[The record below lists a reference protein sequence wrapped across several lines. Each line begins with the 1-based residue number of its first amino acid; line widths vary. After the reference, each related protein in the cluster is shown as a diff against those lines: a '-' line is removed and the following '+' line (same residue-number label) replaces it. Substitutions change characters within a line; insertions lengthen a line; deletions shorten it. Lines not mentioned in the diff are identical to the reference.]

1 MRFFTQSIRITPNK
15 IYGAAPMF
23 TGVSEVDLEG
33 KRIKIA
39 MQSKNR
45 LYGSKEYDESMP
57 VFTHKFDG
65 ISPLMIDFKW
75 EINPE
80 TNKITESDQQKRES
94 AVLNFLKQH
103 ENTISSRDMRS
114 DGQPVRKPKNSN
126 LKLPIF
132 IMEIL
137 EDTLT
142 EKIELWD
149 KELKVKGII
158 ANMTEEER
166 AELCYLYGLNPKN
179 MIDMQSKIS
188 LAGQGGVIFNPE
200 NMDKFLEMMGDKE
213 SSVKEVF
220 DKVLF
225 NKAKIDGVIVYSDG
239 SFRTSE
245 GTIIGMREDDVL
257 MALKDDASLRN
268 MLSKR
273 LNQNAINFLQKV
285 KDSAGNADLKYQS
298 VLDMPFEEKKQW
310 AKDNKVPHA
319 GITNDEEKLNRNIE
333 SFLRG
338 KAMMGN

>member
-23 TGVSEVDLEG
+23 TGVSEVELEG
-33 KRIKIA
+33 KRVKIA
-39 MQSKNR
+39 MQSRNR
-45 LYGSKEYDESMP
+45 LYGSKEYDGKMP
-57 VFTHKFDG
+57 VFKHQFDG

-75 EINPE
+75 EIDPT
-80 TNKITESDQQKRES
+80 TNKVVESDEQKRQS
-94 AVLNFLKQH
+94 QVLNFLRQH
-103 ENTISSRDMRS
+103 ENVISSRDMRS

-132 IMEIL
+132 IMEVL

-142 EKIELWD
+142 EKIEFWD

-166 AELCYLYGLNPKN
+166 VELCYLYGLNPKN
-179 MIDMQSKIS
+179 MIDMQSKIV

-200 NMDKFLEMMGDKE
+200 NMDNFLAMMEDKE
-213 SSVKEVF
+213 SAVKEVF

-225 NKAKIDGVIVYSDG
+225 NKAKIEGVITYSDG

-245 GTIIGMREDDVL
+245 GTVIGMREDDVL
-257 MALKDDASLRN
+257 MALRDDSSLRN

-273 LNQNAINFLQKV
+273 LNQNAVKFLQGV
-285 KDSAGNADLKYQS
+285 KESAGSLELSYQS
-298 VLDMPFEEKKQW
+298 VVDMPFEQKKQW

-319 GITNDEEKLNRNIE
+319 AITNDEEKLNKNIE
-333 SFLRG
+333 SFLRN
-338 KAMMGN
+338 KSMMGS